1 MTKRGEYVIIHD
13 ANSNVSK
20 SSPVESFAGVAEL
33 ADARDLKSR
42 DTKVS
47 YRFDPGYRHHR
58 DKSTKK
64 ENVKKKKVTEII
76 LFQKREYIFSKK
88 VDK

>member
-1 MTKRGEYVIIHD
+1 MLLLGRSLLSHSLGEKKKRFFKKGLTKKGECVIIHD

-58 DKSTKK
+58 DKPNIA
-64 ENVKKKKVTEII
+64 E
-76 LFQKREYIFSKK
+76 
-88 VDK
+88 